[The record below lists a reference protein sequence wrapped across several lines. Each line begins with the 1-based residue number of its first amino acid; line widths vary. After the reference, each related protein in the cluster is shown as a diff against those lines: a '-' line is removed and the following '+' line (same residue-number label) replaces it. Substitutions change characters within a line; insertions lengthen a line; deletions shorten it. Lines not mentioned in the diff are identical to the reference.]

1 MNKKKAEEMK
11 SHVNLGRGGLGPPA
25 SGRMSSSGLLSP
37 PGSKA
42 RMPRRFAVMVLA
54 LSLPGFLAAI
64 GWAGSRPGKSETSG
78 RGGLGSPAGE
88 EFFLISSVDGKKH
101 QIVLKRPTEVTELV
115 RVTDST
121 VYRDEQGKPLDFK
134 DLRAGDTVY
143 VTLAMQPD
151 GSRIATRIRKG
162 IMTVE
167 ELHRRYLKF
176 Q

>member
-1 MNKKKAEEMK
+1 MNKRKAEEMK
-11 SHVNLGRGGLGPPA
+11 AHLNLGIQGRGGLGPPG
-25 SGRMSSSGLLSP
+25 SKGRMT
-37 PGSKA
+37 
-42 RMPRRFAVMVLA
+42 RRFAVMILA
-54 LSLPGFLAAI
+54 LSLTGVLAAV
-64 GWAGSRPGKSETSG
+64 GWAGSRARGSATS
-78 RGGLGSPAGE
+78 GE

-101 QIVLKRPTEVTELV
+101 LIVLKRPTEVTELV

-121 VYRDEQGKPLDFK
+121 VYRDEQGKPLEFK

-143 VTLAMQPD
+143 VTVALQPD

>member
-1 MNKKKAEEMK
+1 MKA
-11 SHVNLGRGGLGPPA
+11 HLNLGRGGLGPPA
-25 SGRMSSSGLLSP
+25 SVRISSSGLLGP
-37 PGSKA
+37 PDSKG
-42 RMPRRFAVMVLA
+42 RMTRRFAVMVLA
-54 LSLPGFLAAI
+54 LSLPSFLAAS
-64 GWAGSRPGKSETSG
+64 GWAGSRAGEPEASG
-78 RGGLGSPAGE
+78 RGGLGPPAGE

-121 VYRDEQGKPLDFK
+121 VYRDEQGKPLEFK

-143 VTLAMQPD
+143 VTVALQPD
-151 GSRIATRIRKG
+151 GSRIATHIRKG